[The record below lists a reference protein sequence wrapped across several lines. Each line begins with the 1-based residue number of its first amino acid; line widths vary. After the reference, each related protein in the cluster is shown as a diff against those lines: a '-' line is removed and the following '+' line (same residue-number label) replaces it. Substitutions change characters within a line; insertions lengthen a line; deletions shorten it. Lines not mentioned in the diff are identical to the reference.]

1 MAGADGSTPCRAIIG
16 RMRKRPEKT
25 EQTKA
30 ELTEA
35 FWRLYATT
43 PVEKISVSQ
52 VCTTAGYN
60 RATFYLHYRDI
71 YDLLESIEA
80 RLLEGMTECVE
91 GCMKRL
97 AADSGKLALIA
108 ALKDVIVYY
117 ERNKRYIVVLLG
129 AQGDPSFTIR
139 LKDALKPLWRRYVIT
154 DTGDHSDQELDL
166 MLEYTL
172 SGTLFMVSRW
182 LQEPGDISAV
192 EIGKLVYDTS
202 IRDLGQRAA
211 K

>member
-1 MAGADGSTPCRAIIG
+1 
-16 RMRKRPEKT
+16 MRKRPEKT

-30 ELTEA
+30 ELQEA

-71 YDLLESIEA
+71 YDLLESIES
-80 RLLEGMTECVE
+80 RLLEGMTACVE
-91 GCMKRL
+91 LCMKHL
-97 AADSGKLALIA
+97 AADSSKLALIS

-139 LKDALKPLWRRYVIT
+139 LKDELKPLWRRYVIT

-182 LQEPGDISAV
+182 LQDPGDISAV
-192 EIGKLVYDTS
+192 EIGKLIYDTS